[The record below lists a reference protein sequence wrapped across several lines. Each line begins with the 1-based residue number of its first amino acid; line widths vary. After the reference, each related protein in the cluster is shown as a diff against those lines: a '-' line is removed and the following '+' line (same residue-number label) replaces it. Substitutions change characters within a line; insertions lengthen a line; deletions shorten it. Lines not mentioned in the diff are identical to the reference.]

1 MKMLAKG
8 NSNKTILKILR
19 ILIQTSQS
27 NFGDLDLD
35 DGCIRDIADVITA
48 DVGEGIDQPA
58 PSRSAAAQASPTPG
72 FSVEDAI
79 WGNYAQNGKGAI
91 IVSTPQDAKIW
102 STLVNQHGMNIAEF
116 MPTPLVQADISWPS
130 KQSPAKQS
138 PNRD

>member
-58 PSRSAAAQASPTPG
+58 PSRSAAAQKNDSPSAHFTA
-72 FSVEDAI
+72 VDAMF
-79 WGNYAQNGKGAI
+79 GNHGQNGKGAI
-91 IVSTPQDAKIW
+91 IVSTPQDVKIW
-102 STLVNQHGMNIAEF
+102 NTLVEQHGMNIADF
-116 MPTPLVQADISWPS
+116 MPTPLVQADLS
-130 KQSPAKQS
+130 KPYMKSS
-138 PNRD
+138 DNG